1 MINSKVWIDY
11 RLNSNLSTLNVVEQS
26 INCVDLMIDIKV
38 ILLNKQLLEQNL
50 LIIPCWY
57 FNFIILMIIF

>member
-50 LIIPCWY
+50 LIIPC
-57 FNFIILMIIF
+57 MIF